1 MFSILCIYFSLKKI
15 KKKVDSFLD
24 YYLFDE
30 DLVDKFY
37 LLSSGRI
44 LDVKILFRS
53 FLMLYFFVIF
63 IERELI
69 EAFFKISILSK
80 RSINYR
86 VIN

>member
-1 MFSILCIYFSLKKI
+1 M
-15 KKKVDSFLD
+15 DSFLD

>member
-1 MFSILCIYFSLKKI
+1 MYILFFERNQEKM
-15 KKKVDSFLD
+15 DSFLD